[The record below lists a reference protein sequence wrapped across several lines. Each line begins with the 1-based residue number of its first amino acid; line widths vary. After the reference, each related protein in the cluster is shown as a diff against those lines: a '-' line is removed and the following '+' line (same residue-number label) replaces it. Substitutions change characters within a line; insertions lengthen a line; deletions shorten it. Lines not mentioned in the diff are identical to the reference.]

1 MICMKN
7 KYQRLSKEEK
17 INAKKE
23 YAKRHD
29 VVYNKFDRLK
39 KVCIFGIIYSVII
52 LTVDILYKDVLLT
65 GSFNIN
71 ILLDCG
77 VLIFSVFFLMY
88 STKKLESLI
97 NNMLVEDLRQKQ
109 IKEWQKEEKKT
120 TKKATKKEEKEEVVE
135 EKKETKKATKKEEKV
150 DLSTKTVAELK
161 EMAKA
166 KKIEGYT
173 SMKKAELIDALK

>member
-39 KVCIFGIIYSVII
+39 KVCIFSIIYSVII

-120 TKKATKKEEKEEVVE
+120 TKKASTKKKTT
-135 EKKETKKATKKEEKV
+135 TKKTTAKKTTKKSK
-150 DLSTKTVAELK
+150 
-161 EMAKA
+161 
-166 KKIEGYT
+166 
-173 SMKKAELIDALK
+173 